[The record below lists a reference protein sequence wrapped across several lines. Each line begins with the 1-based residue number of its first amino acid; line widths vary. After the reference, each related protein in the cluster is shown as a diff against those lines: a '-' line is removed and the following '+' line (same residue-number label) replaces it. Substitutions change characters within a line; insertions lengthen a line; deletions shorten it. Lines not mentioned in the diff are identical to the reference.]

1 DGTNHYNKLVRDLI
15 PEIIDREGNAC
26 GVDTLDDE
34 AFRAALLDKIVE
46 EAREA
51 AAAESREELIAE
63 LADLREVMDAL
74 LDAYAIGEQEVAD
87 LQQQRRLHRGGFRRR
102 LRL

>member
-1 DGTNHYNKLVRDLI
+1 MARTTYNKLVRDLI
-15 PEIIDREGNAC
+15 PEIIQREGRAC

-34 AFRAALLDKIVE
+34 AFRCALRDKIVE

-74 LDAYAIGEQEVAD
+74 REAYAINQQEVAD
-87 LQQQRRLHRGGFRRR
+87 LQRQRRIERGGF
-102 LRL
+102 